1 MFGGL
6 GFRFKA
12 KMASSVGS
20 ASRPCTEG
28 IEVRM
33 DSYQRLI
40 EDLPARL
47 PPGRS
52 RRGGEK
58 ATREAVAVLPLANP
72 EQAGRELEQI
82 LDGMLATTWAGGD
95 RIAALEHLR
104 MPRVNLC
111 AGFEVRSTAESH
123 PMSEA
128 AAAGADMAQRLQ
140 RKLVWGYALG
150 LHELCAPAGKVP
162 RFRTRTAALAVVR
175 ALAHADQA
183 LLWAY
188 RRYQSPP
195 AGVWRRIHALHAFAC
210 ELGVADEIVDDALGG
225 VPLTARAVYAQLLLL
240 AMSNPYRFS
249 ARELQEARLV
259 VRCVA
264 GQLGLEPAGTKG
276 IGVDTDSD
284 TGPGCIPEE
293 RLHAGPG
300 VQAVDVAPVQ
310 RVFDERIAL
319 LPPGVDPID
328 LPQPGGGRFTTSVAF
343 LGRLRAGWEAA
354 PRGHI
359 RLAARHVLDFV
370 VGMHALHYALAGNM
384 EFATFVRA
392 VHGDAIMVGEHELA
406 SAWLAASDAS
416 RPRIF
421 RGEVMDQ
428 SEGGYRMRVHA
439 ADGLRM
445 RVGELVGLAPVDEE
459 ADERDWMVGVIRWLR
474 HEGDEDL
481 LGIELLRRG
490 ARAAGMRPVTAD
502 GEALAPLRAVELLDG
517 EDADRLSLL
526 VTHRLAR
533 HVVAAEVALPAL
545 ATDWN
550 SHASIGTW
558 RTATTEALAPAC
570 FRVTLERSVASER
583 MA

>member
-1 MFGGL
+1 
-6 GFRFKA
+6 
-12 KMASSVGS
+12 
-20 ASRPCTEG
+20 
-28 IEVRM
+28 M

-58 ATREAVAVLPLANP
+58 ATREAAATLPLANP

-82 LDGMLATTWAGGD
+82 LDGMLATTWSGGE

-104 MPRVNLC
+104 TPVVNLC
-111 AGFEVRSTAESH
+111 AGIEQRLAAESH

-128 AAAGADMAQRLQ
+128 AATGADTAQRLQ
-140 RKLVWGYALG
+140 RKMVHGYALG
-150 LHELCAPAGKVP
+150 LHELCAPAGRMP
-162 RFRTRTAALAVVR
+162 RFKTRAAALAAVR
-175 ALAHADQA
+175 GLLHADQA

-195 AGVWRRIHALHAFAC
+195 AGLWRRVHALHAFAD
-210 ELGVADEIVDDALGG
+210 ELGIAGEVVDDTLVGG
-225 VPLTARAVYAQLLLL
+225 FPLTARAAYAQLLLL
-240 AMSNPYRFS
+240 ALANPYRFS
-249 ARELQEARLV
+249 ARELQDARLV
-259 VRCVA
+259 IPCVA
-264 GQLGLEPAGTKG
+264 SQLGLSPAGRQG
-276 IGVDTDSD
+276 VGVDPDGD
-284 TGPGCIPEE
+284 
-293 RLHAGPG
+293 AGPG
-300 VQAVDVAPVQ
+300 YLAEDRIDVGSGLLTVDVEPVQ

-319 LPPGVDPID
+319 LPQGVDVID
-328 LPQPGGGRFTTSVAF
+328 LPQPGGGRVATSAGF
-343 LGRLRAGWEAA
+343 LGRLRAGWETA
-354 PRGHI
+354 PRGHT

-392 VHGDAIMVGEHELA
+392 VHGDAIMLGEHELA
-406 SAWLAASDAS
+406 STWLATSDSS

-421 RGEVMDQ
+421 RGEVLDQ
-428 SEGGYRMRVHA
+428 SEGGYRMRLHA
-439 ADGLRM
+439 IEGLRM

-459 ADERDWMVGVIRWLR
+459 AAERDWMVGVIRWLR
-474 HEGDEDL
+474 HEGDEEL

-490 ARAAGMRPVTAD
+490 ARAAGMRPVTAA

-517 EDADRLSLL
+517 PDADRLSLL

-550 SHASIGTW
+550 SHASIATW

-570 FRVTLERSVASER
+570 FRVTLERSTATNGSQDGTPDAR
-583 MA
+583 

>member
-1 MFGGL
+1 
-6 GFRFKA
+6 
-12 KMASSVGS
+12 
-20 ASRPCTEG
+20 
-28 IEVRM
+28 M

-52 RRGGEK
+52 RRGGER
-58 ATREAVAVLPLANP
+58 ATREAAAALPLANP

-104 MPRVNLC
+104 TPVVNLC
-111 AGFEVRSTAESH
+111 AGIELRSTAESH

-128 AAAGADMAQRLQ
+128 AAAGADTAQRLQ

-150 LHELCAPAGKVP
+150 LHELCAPAGRLP
-162 RFRTRTAALAVVR
+162 RFRTRAAALAAVR
-175 ALAHADQA
+175 GLVHADQA

-195 AGVWRRIHALHAFAC
+195 AGLWRRIHALHAFAG
-210 ELGVADEIVDDALGG
+210 ELGIADEVVDDALGG
-225 VPLTARAVYAQLLLL
+225 VPLTARAAYAQLLLL

-259 VRCVA
+259 IRCVA
-264 GQLGLEPAGTKG
+264 GQLGLEAAGTQG
-276 IGVDTDSD
+276 FGVDPDSD
-284 TGPGCIPEE
+284 
-293 RLHAGPG
+293 AGPACIAEDRVEAGSG
-300 VQAVDVAPVQ
+300 VLAVDVAPVQ

-319 LPPGVDPID
+319 LPSGVDAID

-343 LGRLRAGWEAA
+343 LGRLRAGWGAA

-359 RLAARHVLDFV
+359 RIAARHVLDFV

-406 SAWLAASDAS
+406 SAWLAASDSS

-421 RGEVMDQ
+421 RGEVLDQ
-428 SEGGYRMRVHA
+428 SEGGYRMRLHA

-445 RVGELVGLAPVDEE
+445 RIGELVGLAPVDEE
-459 ADERDWMVGVIRWLR
+459 AAERDWMVGVIRWLR
-474 HEGDEDL
+474 HEGDEEV

-490 ARAAGMRPVTAD
+490 ARAAGMRPVTED
-502 GEALAPLRAVELLDG
+502 GETLAPLRAVELLDG
-517 EDADRLSLL
+517 HDADQLSLL

-533 HVVAAEVALPAL
+533 QVVAAEVALPAL
-545 ATDWN
+545 TTDWN
-550 SHASIGTW
+550 SHASVATW

-570 FRVTLERSVASER
+570 FRVTLERNTTANPD
-583 MA
+583 